1 MNKTNFF
8 KGITASI
15 ILLLVIYSVYW
26 LYTSIK
32 FKSNIIQTLSSNNIQ
47 SSEVN
52 ISGYPYRLEANL
64 KNTIVE
70 LNNDAYFKIEIPEL
84 KISVSPTSLRKILIQ
99 SESSLLSYKDLIH
112 SLNINNEQSRMTI
125 IFNEGQIQNLSIIF
139 EENNVN
145 YKSLIFGTIKKT
157 FNNILIDGKINY
169 NKNILNG
176 NLQVSIYEEDGSKKF
191 TAPINIK
198 NNKIKLLFFEFDL
211 SNLF

>member
-99 SESSLLSYKDLIH
+99 SESSLLS
-112 SLNINNEQSRMTI
+112 
-125 IFNEGQIQNLSIIF
+125 
-139 EENNVN
+139 
-145 YKSLIFGTIKKT
+145 
-157 FNNILIDGKINY
+157 
-169 NKNILNG
+169 
-176 NLQVSIYEEDGSKKF
+176 
-191 TAPINIK
+191 
-198 NNKIKLLFFEFDL
+198 
-211 SNLF
+211 

>member
-112 SLNINNEQSRMTI
+112 SMNINNEQSRMTI

-145 YKSLIFGTIKKT
+145 YKSLILNYLF
-157 FNNILIDGKINY
+157 KIVLR
-169 NKNILNG
+169 K
-176 NLQVSIYEEDGSKKF
+176 V
-191 TAPINIK
+191 
-198 NNKIKLLFFEFDL
+198 LLK
-211 SNLF
+211 